1 MPFLIRLENLKFFAR
16 IGVFDF
22 ERENGNDFEVNVSL
36 RVDSGSFVP
45 ESLDTTISYA
55 DVYEVVEEHMKRE
68 WLLLESVAKSIAD
81 TIKQNWPLCYD
92 VAVKVTKIHPPIK
105 GINGSCSVEYSD

>member
-1 MPFLIRLENLKFFAR
+1 MSFVIRLERLKFCAR

-22 ERENGNDFEVNVSL
+22 ERENGNDFEVNVSMKI
-36 RVDSGSFVP
+36 DSGNFVS

-55 DVYEVVEEHMKRE
+55 DVYEIVAVHMGRE

-81 TIKQNWPLCYD
+81 TIKQKWPTSYG
-92 VAVKVTKIHPPIK
+92 VKVKVTKIHPPIE
-105 GINGSCSVEYSD
+105 GIKGSCSVEYLD